1 LRILIP
7 SVIDRMNGGNA
18 TAIERLDIDRLL
30 ELLIEERLGVRETKA
45 LAIEPNF
52 FSAYMKKDQ
61 VQL

>member
-1 LRILIP
+1 
-7 SVIDRMNGGNA
+7 MYGGNA
-18 TAIERLDIDRLL
+18 TAIERVDIGRLL

-52 FSAYMKKDQ
+52 FSAYVKKDQ